1 MTIKRLIGTINAAA
15 LGEDRAKIRAEYI
28 ESDSIS
34 SIMSC
39 LRRDD
44 EVESQSTSEALAQQ
58 GDLVSENN
66 IRHAGPDGRCA
77 LVQVWTHS
85 FKAVVK
91 SCCGPCVMS
100 SSSRPPRSPLHA

>member
-1 MTIKRLIGTINAAA
+1 MTIKRLIGTIDAAA

-58 GDLVSENN
+58 GDLVSENVQLFSTTALATACLT
-66 IRHAGPDGRCA
+66 HGPQQLFTTA
-77 LVQVWTHS
+77 LNE
-85 FKAVVK
+85 
-91 SCCGPCVMS
+91 CV
-100 SSSRPPRSPLHA
+100 HT

>member
-91 SCCGPCVMS
+91 SCCDP
-100 SSSRPPRSPLHA
+100 